1 MKKDVLES
9 GAIYHFYNRGNNKE
23 NIFIEER
30 NYNYFLQLVKKYL
43 LPIADIYAYCL
54 LKNHFHLAFK
64 IKEKEDLPE
73 KFTDKIHL
81 PFSNL
86 FNTYTKS
93 VNKAYD
99 RTGSLFQEHP
109 QRNRVET
116 ERYLRQLIIYI
127 HLNPLKHKFTDDF
140 SIYKHSSYQTY
151 LSEKDTNIKRAYI
164 FDLFGG
170 KENFIF
176 HHNEN
181 QIKFEGLIDE
191 IDKFDF

>member
-1 MKKDVLES
+1 MKKDILES
-9 GAIYHFYNRGNNKE
+9 GAIYHFYNRENNKE

-30 NYNYFLQLVKKYL
+30 NYNYFLQLVKKCL

-73 KFTDKIHL
+73 KFIDKIHL

-116 ERYLRQLIIYI
+116 EEYLRQLIIYI
-127 HLNPLKHKFTDDF
+127 HQNPLKHKFTDDF

-176 HHNEN
+176 YHNEN

>member
-1 MKKDVLES
+1 MKKDVLEA
-9 GAIYHFYNRGNNKE
+9 GAIYHFYNRGNNNE

-30 NYNYFLQLVKKYL
+30 NYIYFLKLVKKYL

-73 KFTDKIHL
+73 KFIDKIHL

-93 VNKAYD
+93 INKAYD

-116 ERYLRQLIIYI
+116 EEYLRQLIIYI

-140 SIYKHSSYQTY
+140 SKYKHSSYLSY
-151 LSEKDTNIKRAYI
+151 LSEKETNIERQYI
-164 FDLFGG
+164 LDIFGG

-176 HHNEN
+176 YHNEN
-181 QIKFEGLIDE
+181 QIKYEGLIVE
-191 IDKFDF
+191 IDKFDL

>member
-73 KFTDKIHL
+73 KFTAKIHL

-93 VNKAYD
+93 INKAYN

-109 QRNRVET
+109 QRNRVES
-116 ERYLRQLIIYI
+116 EEYLRQLIIYI
-127 HLNPLKHKFTDDF
+127 HLNPLKHMFTDDF
-140 SIYKHSSYQTY
+140 STYKHSSYQTY
-151 LSEKDTNIKRAYI
+151 LSEKETNIDRQYI
-164 FDLFGG
+164 LDLFGN
-170 KENFIF
+170 KENFVF
-176 HHNEN
+176 HHIEN
-181 QIKFEGLIDE
+181 QIKYDGLIDE
-191 IDKFDF
+191 IDRFDF